1 MEKNGVQSILMEI
14 AKILN
19 DVSKDEGL
27 FINYAKIYYGVMKFL
42 KTVSDEENYQFPID
56 MKNIYE
62 KLDIEIQ
69 KENLNG
75 FMGDGDPQKVN
86 RIIGK
91 ISIRPNY
98 ISEESKISIYV
109 EEKEPPAMANYALA
123 HELCHLILNYKKQR
137 YTDEYC
143 TMPMLPEILD
153 ELVAD
158 TFAVFLL
165 IPFDKFIEIFKE
177 YIHMAKAKGNIP
189 ISTEEWLNYLGS
201 VAAVPYYYVA
211 CAYQQIRH
219 VAYLMYYIHIADEDQ
234 KQRYYEAYGTEVM
247 ELYEMVK
254 QNLDEETIKLLY
266 Q

>member
-1 MEKNGVQSILMEI
+1 MENNGVQSVLMEV
-14 AKILN
+14 AEILN
-19 DVSKDEGL
+19 DVFKDEGL

-42 KTVSDEENYQFPID
+42 EKVSDGRNYQFPID
-56 MKNIYE
+56 IKSIYE
-62 KLDIEIQ
+62 KLNIEIQ

-75 FMGDGDPQKVN
+75 FMGEGDPQKVN

-91 ISIRPNY
+91 ISIRPDY
-98 ISEESKISIYV
+98 ISEGSKISIYV
-109 EEKEPPAMANYALA
+109 EENEPPAMINYALA

-143 TMPMLPEILD
+143 TMPMLPKIFD

-165 IPFDKFIEIFKE
+165 IPFDKFLETFKA
-177 YIHMAKAKGNIP
+177 YIHMAKEKGDIP

-219 VAYLMYYIHIADEDQ
+219 VAYLMYHIHIADAEE
-234 KQRYYEAYGTEVM
+234 KQRYHGSYGDKVM
-247 ELYEMVK
+247 ELYGMVK
-254 QNLDEETIKLLY
+254 SNLDEETIKLLY